1 MNRVRKVGELMSTKI
16 ERSMGLRREK
26 IGMKGVGIE
35 SDKKGEGE
43 IDVTGNKRTE
53 QVVERDASR
62 YHGDK
67 GEIIRGNHKGK
78 S

>member
-1 MNRVRKVGELMSTKI
+1 MSTKI
-16 ERSMGLRREK
+16 ERSMGLGREE

-35 SDKKGEGE
+35 SDKKGGGE

-67 GEIIRGNHKGK
+67 EEIIRGNHKGK